1 MNRGRP
7 IGLEV
12 AARDLEPANA
22 MTKSLLVAPGPNS
35 RDVFIVRGER
45 VMLDSVVAEAFGT
58 ETKRVNEAVSRNPEK
73 FTPAHTFRLSEE
85 EADALRSQI
94 ATSNLGRGG
103 RRYLPYVFTEH
114 GAVMAA
120 NVLNSPRAVA
130 MSVHVVRAFVR
141 LREMIASH
149 KRFAKRLDELE
160 ARYDRQFKVVFDAI
174 RELMSPPERNSKRR
188 IGFV

>member
-1 MNRGRP
+1 
-7 IGLEV
+7 
-12 AARDLEPANA
+12 
-22 MTKSLLVAPGPNS
+22 
-35 RDVFIVRGER
+35 
-45 VMLDSVVAEAFGT
+45 
-58 ETKRVNEAVSRNPEK
+58 
-73 FTPAHTFRLSEE
+73 
-85 EADALRSQI
+85 LRSQI

-174 RELMSPPERNSKRR
+174 RGLMTPPEPKPRR
-188 IGFV
+188 RMGFV